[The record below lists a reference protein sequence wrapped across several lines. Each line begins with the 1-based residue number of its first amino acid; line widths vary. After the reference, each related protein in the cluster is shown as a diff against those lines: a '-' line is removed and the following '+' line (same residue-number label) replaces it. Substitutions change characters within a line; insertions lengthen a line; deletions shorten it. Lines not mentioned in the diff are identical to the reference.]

1 MIVFVSGPMTGLPDH
16 NYPAFHEASLQ
27 LRKAGYT
34 VVNPAAAGTVPGWAW
49 RDYIIRGLTDLIRC
63 DGVALLDGWTASPGA
78 QMEMRVALAMNL
90 PVRVLADWLAREAA
104 A

>member
-1 MIVFVSGPMTGLPDH
+1 MIVFVSGPMTGIADH
-16 NYPAFHEASLQ
+16 NYPAFHQASVQ

-49 RDYIIRGLTDLIRC
+49 SDYMLRGLTDLIRC
-63 DGVALLDGWTASPGA
+63 DGVALLDGWTTSRGA
-78 QMEMRVALAMNL
+78 QMEMRVALAMDL
-90 PVRVLADWLAREAA
+90 PVHVLEDWLPREAA